1 MTTVFLIR
9 HGETEWNQQGIHQ
22 GHMDS
27 PLTPHGE
34 NQARQLGERFQAIG
48 RPFDAIYS
56 SDLGRAK
63 QTVEAICRPIGQSGA
78 IQWEPRLRERALGI
92 LEGLTY
98 PQIEEKMPE
107 DYRQHTSGDP
117 DYCPEGGE
125 SWRDLYGRATSTLED
140 LATSHDGERILC
152 VTHGG
157 VVSMAMRHCMGI
169 DLAIPRRFHIAN
181 TALNILECED
191 RTWRLRTWGDTA
203 HLEGET
209 TLDEML

>member
-27 PLTPHGE
+27 PLTTHGE
-34 NQARQLGERFQAIG
+34 SQARRLGERFRSAGIS
-48 RPFDAIYS
+48 FDSVYA

-63 QTVEAICRPIGQSGA
+63 QTVEAICTPIEQTA
-78 IQWEPRLRERALGI
+78 DIQWEPRLRERALGV

-98 PQIEEKMPE
+98 PQIKEKMPE
-107 DYRQHTSGDP
+107 DHRQHTSGDP
-117 DYCPEGGE
+117 DYRPDGGE
-125 SWRDLYGRATSTLED
+125 SWRDLFQRATTTLED
-140 LATSHDGERILC
+140 LAGKHGGERILC

-157 VVSMAMRHCMGI
+157 VVSMAMRHCLGI
-169 DLAIPRRFHIAN
+169 ELATPRQFHIAN
-181 TALNILECED
+181 SALNILEWQD
-191 RTWRLRTWGDTA
+191 QLWRLRTWGDTA